1 MPEQIVSGD
10 YQHYMQ
16 EKFWD
21 GISDDGNFCTVSI
34 SFDFWPLQLVFVIK
48 LIELHYLHDI
58 DAACFC

>member
-1 MPEQIVSGD
+1 MPEQIVTGD

-34 SFDFWPLQLVFVIK
+34 LFDCWLLQVI
-48 LIELHYLHDI
+48 
-58 DAACFC
+58 FCY